1 MRVRQCH
8 GGGCALQVLLSLS
21 RVIDALNDRVGRL
34 TYWLVLAMTVI
45 SAANALMRYG
55 INWSSNGLLEI
66 QWYLFSA
73 VFLLGAGYAML
84 KNAHVRIDVVASRLS
99 HRATAWIEIV
109 GIVVFLLPVC
119 WIFLQFGWSMFMEAW
134 TSKEMS
140 TDAGGLIRWPV
151 KFLVPLGFAL
161 LTLQALS
168 ELVKRIA
175 FLRGIGEWD
184 PYGSAERAAH
194 AAAEAEK

>member
-1 MRVRQCH
+1 
-8 GGGCALQVLLSLS
+8 LESLLSLS
-21 RVIDALNDRVGRL
+21 RLVDAANDRIGRF

-45 SAANALMRYG
+45 SALNALMRYG

-66 QWYLFSA
+66 QWYLFSG

-84 KNAHVRIDVVASRLS
+84 KNAHVRIDVVAGRLTP
-99 HRATAWIEIV
+99 RTTAWIEVI

-119 WIFLQFGWSMFMEAW
+119 GIFLLFGWSMFMDAW
-134 TSKEMS
+134 TSREMS
-140 TDAGGLIRWPV
+140 TDAGGLVRWPV
-151 KFLVPLGFAL
+151 KLLVPVGFAL

-168 ELVKRIA
+168 ELVKRVA

-184 PYGSAERAAH
+184 PYGTAERV
-194 AAAEAEK
+194 AERNKARAER

>member
-1 MRVRQCH
+1 V
-8 GGGCALQVLLSLS
+8 QVLLSLA
-21 RVIDALNDRVGRL
+21 RGVDALNAGIGRM
-34 TYWLVLAMTVI
+34 TYWLVLVMTVI

-55 INWSSNGLLEI
+55 VNWSSNGLLEI

-73 VFLLGAGYAML
+73 IFLLGAGYAML
-84 KNAHVRIDVVASRLS
+84 TNAHVRIDVVASRLS

-109 GIVVFLLPVC
+109 GIVVFLLPAC
-119 WIFLQFGWSMFMEAW
+119 WIFLQFGWGMFMDAW
-134 TSKEMS
+134 TSKEIS

-151 KFLVPLGFAL
+151 KLLVPLGFAL

-184 PYGSAERAAH
+184 PYGKAERAAH
-194 AAAEAEK
+194 AAAQAEQ